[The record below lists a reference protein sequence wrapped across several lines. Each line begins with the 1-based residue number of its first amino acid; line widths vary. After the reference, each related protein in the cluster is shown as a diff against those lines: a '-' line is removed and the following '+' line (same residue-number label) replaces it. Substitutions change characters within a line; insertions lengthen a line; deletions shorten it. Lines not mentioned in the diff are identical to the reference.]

1 MLWRNQYRVVNMSA
15 RSLGF
20 TLIEL
25 LVAITILAILAAIG
39 TPALQSLI
47 ATNRL
52 KTTASE
58 MHLSFILARS
68 EAVKRNANVTVTP
81 ADASDWSQG
90 WSVTFGSTTLSTQN
104 RVQGL
109 TVSTRDSAYNS
120 KTVSSVTYTGTGRE
134 NSTDGV
140 SFVISLTD
148 YPSVPARCV
157 VVDPSGRASVV
168 KDQDTTL
175 SDGCN

>member
-1 MLWRNQYRVVNMSA
+1 MVYVHT
-15 RSLGF
+15 RSVGF

-25 LVAITILAILAAIG
+25 LIAIAILAILAAIG
-39 TPALQSLI
+39 TPSLQSLI
-47 ATNRL
+47 ATSRL
-52 KTTASE
+52 KTAASE

-68 EAVKRNANVTVTP
+68 EAIKRNANVTITP
-81 ADASDWSQG
+81 SDADDWSQG
-90 WSVTFGSTTLSTQN
+90 WSVTFGSSTLSTQN
-104 RVQGL
+104 RVPGL
-109 TVSTRDSAYNS
+109 TVSTTNAAYTS

-140 SFVISLTD
+140 SFVFSLTD

-168 KDQDTTL
+168 KDVDTTL